1 MKKISDKWKGMRVT
15 LNYFGESNNKFGLK
29 KKKVLLE
36 EDKMQ
41 PLSVFRKTSNTKF
54 QRLKKNKL
62 SIDYMM
68 NSELM
73 KYNNNLNNN
82 NFELIKIQDYEK
94 AKNINFFNYFKNVK
108 YFNRINSFKRNL
120 SSSTLSMNHNS
131 HKSFFKFEENLE
143 DINKKK
149 KEPKIKSKIGLKFD
163 NINKK
168 KKEFRL
174 SKIDINK
181 IITNYI
187 QEYKNDIHLFNQ
199 KNMKINNKME
209 FLNHLKLNSK
219 LIKHNNKSALNKRKE
234 NINMN
239 SNNSNRRNN
248 FKSSINRSSSYL
260 TLRESEN
267 EINSNYFFR
276 NKLFNLKYN
285 LENKTSIG
293 KAIIIS
299 KKNFFYNNLKPNKE
313 RGKLFMRKNN
323 SFIDASTNTDF
334 YPKK

>member
-41 PLSVFRKTSNTKF
+41 PLSVFKKTSNTKF

-68 NSELM
+68 NSDLLR
-73 KYNNNLNNN
+73 YNSNSNNN

-94 AKNINFFNYFKNVK
+94 AKNINFFNYFKNIK
-108 YFNRINSFKRNL
+108 YFNRINSYKRNL
-120 SSSTLSMNHNS
+120 SSSTLNMNHN
-131 HKSFFKFEENLE
+131 HNNYFNFEENLE
-143 DINKKK
+143 NFNKKK
-149 KEPKIKSKIGLKFD
+149 KETKNKSKIGLKFY
-163 NINKK
+163 NFNKK
-168 KKEFRL
+168 NKDFRL

-187 QEYKNDIHLFNQ
+187 QEYQNDIHLFNQ

-209 FLNHLKLNSK
+209 FLNHLKLNSQ
-219 LIKHNNKSALNKRKE
+219 LIKNNSKSAVNKKKENLFMNKNNKN
-234 NINMN
+234 
-239 SNNSNRRNN
+239 RNN
-248 FKSSINRSSSYL
+248 LQSSINRSSNYL
-260 TLRESEN
+260 TLRDSEN

-276 NKLFNLKYN
+276 NKLFNLKYK
-285 LENKTSIG
+285 LENKTNIG
-293 KAIIIS
+293 TAIIIS
-299 KKNFFYNNLKPNKE
+299 KKNFFYNNLRSNKE
-313 RGKLFMRKNN
+313 RPKLFMRKNN

>member
-68 NSELM
+68 NSDLLR
-73 KYNNNLNNN
+73 YNSNSNNN

-94 AKNINFFNYFKNVK
+94 AKNINFFNYFKNIK
-108 YFNRINSFKRNL
+108 YFNRINSYKRNL
-120 SSSTLSMNHNS
+120 SSSTLSMNHN
-131 HKSFFKFEENLE
+131 HNNYFNFEENLE
-143 DINKKK
+143 NINKKK
-149 KEPKIKSKIGLKFD
+149 KETKNKSKIGLKFY
-163 NINKK
+163 NINKMNK
-168 KKEFRL
+168 DFRL

-187 QEYKNDIHLFNQ
+187 QEYQNDIQLFNQ

-209 FLNHLKLNSK
+209 FLNHLKLNSQ
-219 LIKHNNKSALNKRKE
+219 LIKNNSKSAVNKIKENLFMNKNNKN
-234 NINMN
+234 
-239 SNNSNRRNN
+239 RNN
-248 FKSSINRSSSYL
+248 LQSSINRSSNYL
-260 TLRESEN
+260 TLRDSEN

-276 NKLFNLKYN
+276 NKLFNLKYK
-285 LENKTSIG
+285 LENKTNIG
-293 KAIIIS
+293 TAIIIS
-299 KKNFFYNNLKPNKE
+299 KKNFFYNNLRSNKE
-313 RGKLFMRKNN
+313 RPKLFMRKNN